1 MDLIEN
7 GVQGIHLYTINNVET
22 AARISD
28 NIQNIIA
35 AENDKSDQ

>member
-1 MDLIEN
+1 M
-7 GVQGIHLYTINNVET
+7 NNVET

-35 AENDKSDQ
+35 AENDKSGINTCSK